1 MCVNRVNVNTTYATT
16 GTVTRGALLPAQNTH
31 TLHGARRPTTD
42 TQWNP
47 TTF

>member
-16 GTVTRGALLPAQNTH
+16 GATALLLPAQNTH